1 MSYTITVNAPA
12 SEKPATSVAASY
24 VDTSYYALT
33 KDLTGECQLTNVQS
47 PIGLPEILTYRASN
61 IADIYQNSGIDRTL
75 VTPTKRGISVNY
87 HLRQTWTA
95 SDSANPSA
103 PVYAMPVTASLTLR
117 IPQNEFI
124 SLDNVNAL
132 INKLL
137 GLLYPDGTSS
147 IASNIRFALNPKE

>member
-12 SEKPATSVAASY
+12 SDKPATNIAASH

-33 KDLTGECQLTNVQS
+33 KDLTGECQLTNIQS
-47 PIGLPEILTYRASN
+47 PISLPEILTYRASN

-75 VTPTKRGISVNY
+75 VTPTRRGISVNY

-95 SDSANPSA
+95 ADASQPTA
-103 PVYAMPVTASLTLR
+103 PTYAMPVTASLTLR

-124 SLDNVNAL
+124 SLDNVNTL
-132 INKLL
+132 ISKML
-137 GLLYPDGTSS
+137 GMLFPDGQSS
-147 IASNIRFALNPKE
+147 LAANIRFALNPKE